1 MANKRNYR
9 FLGIESGLQLA
20 FAAPVLERGFGLL
33 PSFSGMVRE
42 VTAQVHRAQVAI
54 VRFVEPHQAAIA
66 RAFKSTAR
74 VQAAPAPRVASPQQI
89 TRPMTLA
96 DQWAKIS
103 EVLISSVD
111 GARVATE
118 MQSAATQQLDL
129 AQYGLITLVDELSAV
144 MTMPG
149 RRSRS
154 ATVHA
159 FNGAS
164 ESFQAL
170 TGKGRSLAA

>member
-9 FLGIESGLQLA
+9 LLGIESGLQLA

-66 RAFKSTAR
+66 RAFKSTAK
-74 VQAAPAPRVASPQQI
+74 VQAAPAPRAASPQH

>member
-1 MANKRNYR
+1 M
-9 FLGIESGLQLA
+9 
-20 FAAPVLERGFGLL
+20 
-33 PSFSGMVRE
+33 PSFSGIVRD
-42 VTAQVHRAQVAI
+42 VTAQVHIAQVAI
-54 VRFVEPHQAAIA
+54 VRFVEPHKIAIA
-66 RAFKSTAR
+66 RAFKATAN
-74 VQAAPAPRVASPQQI
+74 VQASPASRAAPQSQQI

-103 EVLISSVD
+103 AVLISSVD

-144 MTMPG
+144 MAMPG

-164 ESFQAL
+164 ESFQVL

>member
-1 MANKRNYR
+1 M
-9 FLGIESGLQLA
+9 
-20 FAAPVLERGFGLL
+20 
-33 PSFSGMVRE
+33 PSFSGIARD
-42 VTAQVHRAQVAI
+42 VTAQLYLARAAI
-54 VRFVEPHQAAIA
+54 VRLAEPHRSAIA
-66 RAFKSTAR
+66 RAVKVTAD
-74 VQAAPAPRVASPQQI
+74 VQTAHVPVAAQQS
-89 TRPMTLA
+89 RPMTLA

-103 EVLISSVD
+103 TVLIGSVD
-111 GARVATE
+111 GARIATE

-144 MTMPG
+144 MNIPG
-149 RRSRS
+149 RRNRS